1 MFSWFS
7 DWIQKVQKYVNLVD
21 IVKSFLT
28 SVPFVLNFVF
38 KLDSN
43 SNEYLLVKIGFGTAE
58 NASLKV

>member
-7 DWIQKVQKYVNLVD
+7 GWIQKVQKYVNLVD

-43 SNEYLLVKIGFGTAE
+43 SNEHLLVNIGFGTAE
-58 NASLKV
+58 NGPLKL

>member
-1 MFSWFS
+1 M
-7 DWIQKVQKYVNLVD
+7 QKYVNLVD

-43 SNEYLLVKIGFGTAE
+43 SNEYLLLKIGFGTAE
-58 NASLKV
+58 NAPLKV

>member
-7 DWIQKVQKYVNLVD
+7 DWIQKVQKYVHLVD